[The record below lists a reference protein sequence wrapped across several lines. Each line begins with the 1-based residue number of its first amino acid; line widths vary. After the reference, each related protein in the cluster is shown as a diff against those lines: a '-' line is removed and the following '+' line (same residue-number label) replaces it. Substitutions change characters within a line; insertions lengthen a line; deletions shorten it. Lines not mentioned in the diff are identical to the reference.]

1 MMAAI
6 GAGLPVTEP
15 GGNMVVDIGGGTTDV
30 AVISLSGIVYSR
42 SLRIAGNHMD
52 EAIMNYLKRKYNL
65 LIGER
70 TAEQIKIEIGSAY
83 VLDKPLIMEIKGAAS
98 SRAYPRRSP

>member
-1 MMAAI
+1 VN
-6 GAGLPVTEP
+6 G
-15 GGNMVVDIGGGTTDV
+15 GGGTTDV

-70 TAEQIKIEIGSAY
+70 TAEQIKIEIGSA
-83 VLDKPLIMEIKGAAS
+83 VCPGQAADHGDQ
-98 SRAYPRRSP
+98 RAQPHRGHAQGDHRG